1 MSKNKVQQ
9 KGKDRI
15 FILVM
20 AIILGNLGYFLAK
33 AIGAVIGDTSQLQMW
48 MLAITNIIAIIAILW
63 LMRSYKMRL
72 RAEKKELIDEQ
83 EQEEE

>member
-72 RAEKKELIDEQ
+72 REMKKEQAEKEL
-83 EQEEE
+83 EEE